1 MNLHEINNLPCAL
14 AFYGLKDILEKVLTK
29 VENINAAPCGMSI
42 LHCAALGNSFEIIPL
57 LIQHGA
63 DVNNTYSTEY
73 GKEGYTPLHLA
84 AECGFLMVA
93 SKLIE
98 HSPDLNL
105 KSRSGSTPLH
115 IAASKDIFEMTKLL
129 VDNGAWVNVEDSS
142 KRTPLHIAAY
152 KADFDTCKFL
162 IKKGGF
168 LDVMDVNH
176 QTPHQRA
183 LWSDNHA
190 LLELLAA

>member
-1 MNLHEINNLPCAL
+1 MNWQWVELESGVLQWNTWGIPDSGWKGEGTLTRWCTL
-14 AFYGLKDILEKVLTK
+14 ILLED
-29 VENINAAPCGMSI
+29 AA
-42 LHCAALGNSFEIIPL
+42 
-57 LIQHGA
+57 QW
-63 DVNNTYSTEY
+63 
-73 GKEGYTPLHLA
+73 
-84 AECGFLMVA
+84 
-93 SKLIE
+93 
-98 HSPDLNL
+98 
-105 KSRSGSTPLH
+105 R
-115 IAASKDIFEMTKLL
+115 
-129 VDNGAWVNVEDSS
+129 
-142 KRTPLHIAAY
+142 IAAY